1 MNYSNFQIIVNRI
14 STLFVDN
21 ISQVFSFATLTH
33 FAHVTILIYMT
44 ARPTYTFS
52 AAHMEV
58 ISICQFIF
66 GHIQFC
72 RQCLDVVI

>member
-14 STLFVDN
+14 FTLFVDN

-33 FAHVTILIYMT
+33 FAHVTIFIYMT
-44 ARPTYTFS
+44 ARTAYAFS

-58 ISICQFIF
+58 VGVYQFPR
-66 GHIQFC
+66 GNVQLC
-72 RQCLDVVI
+72 R